1 MDTYLRFQTQL
12 RCANT
17 GRPAGLFVA
26 AGRLED
32 SGRLAQCMRELLR
45 EHLAWFNQ
53 NLAVPSLGDRG
64 WRCVFWY
71 RSDATQFICRMW
83 DLVAILKEEG
93 VSVQKRWTTE
103 PGMIV
108 YRDNVQI
115 GAVPGPS
122 SDALRV

>member
-1 MDTYLRFQTQL
+1 MDTYVRFQTQL

-32 SGRLAQCMRELLR
+32 SGRLAQRMRELLH
-45 EHLAWFNQ
+45 EHLTWFNE

-64 WRCVFWY
+64 WRCVFWF
-71 RSDATQFICRMW
+71 RSDATQLIGRMW
-83 DLVAILKEEG
+83 DLVAILNEEG
-93 VSVQKRWTTE
+93 VSVKKRWTTD

-108 YRDNVQI
+108 YRDDFQI
-115 GAVPGPS
+115 GAVPGRS
-122 SDALRV
+122 SVALRV